1 MRFEYII
8 TEAGSF
14 IPAIVFCITGKIII
28 SKIISKIVSKIISKM
43 EMLSAQQINRV
54 FHIKKW
60 INIVK

>member
-8 TEAGSF
+8 TEVGSF
-14 IPAIVFCITGKIII
+14 IPTIVFFCITGKIII
-28 SKIISKIVSKIISKM
+28 SKIISKIVSRM

-60 INIVK
+60 INLVK